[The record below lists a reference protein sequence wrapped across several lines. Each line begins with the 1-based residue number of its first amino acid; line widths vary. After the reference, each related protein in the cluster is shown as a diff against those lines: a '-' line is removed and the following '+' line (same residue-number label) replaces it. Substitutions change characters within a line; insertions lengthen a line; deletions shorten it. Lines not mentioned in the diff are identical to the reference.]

1 MSEYA
6 FRIRK
11 EFAEGDAK
19 RDAGL
24 TTPEGIQRFD
34 NIQYGDD
41 PVWNL
46 LDVYRSKQST
56 GKLPLIVIVH
66 GGGWVYG
73 TKEVYQFYGMSLAER
88 GFAVV
93 NYTYRLAPEHKF
105 PASLEDTNAV
115 MMWIHEHA
123 DQYGFDTENVFAVG
137 DSAGGHLLGMYCA
150 FCTDDQ
156 YAAHFPFAAKKAY
169 LPKGI
174 GMNCGAYRLYDE
186 KGSSLRE
193 EDRDL
198 MDDLLNS
205 AEERPLVQVSELI
218 NRNFPPAFIMSAYG
232 DFLLA
237 QAPLLEERYR
247 ALGLPHVLRIYG
259 SESKPLYHVFH
270 CTMQEPAAK
279 ICNDEE
285 CAFFK
290 SLI

>member
-6 FRIRK
+6 LKIRK

-24 TTPEGIQRFD
+24 TTPESIQRMD

-46 LDVYRSKQST
+46 LDVYRPKQIT
-56 GKLPLIVIVH
+56 GKLPVIVIVH

-93 NYTYRLAPEHKF
+93 NYTYRLAPEHKY
-105 PASLEDTNAV
+105 PASLEDTNSV
-115 MMWIHEHA
+115 MAWIHEHA
-123 DQYGFDTENVFAVG
+123 NQYGLDTENIFAVG
-137 DSAGGHLLGMYCA
+137 DSAGGNLLGMYCA
-150 FCTDDQ
+150 LCTDEQ
-156 YAAHFPFAAKKAY
+156 YAAHFQFAAKAEY

-174 GMNCGAYRLYDE
+174 GMNCGAYRIFDE
-186 KGSSLRE
+186 EGNAATLENK
-193 EDRDL
+193 DL
-198 MDDLLNS
+198 MEDLLNS
-205 AEERPLVQVSELI
+205 AEEKPLVQVSSLI
-218 NRNFPPAFIMSAYG
+218 NGKFPPAFIMSAYG
-232 DFLLA
+232 DFLLE
-237 QAPLLEERYR
+237 QAPILEQSYR
-247 ALGLPHVLRIYG
+247 TQGLPHVLRVYG

-270 CTMQEPAAK
+270 CTMQEPMAK

-290 SLI
+290 SLM

>member
-6 FRIRK
+6 LRIRK

-24 TTPEGIQRFD
+24 STPESIQRFD
-34 NIQYGDD
+34 NIRYGDD
-41 PVWNL
+41 AVWNL
-46 LDVYRSKQST
+46 LDVYRPKQNKD
-56 GKLPLIVIVH
+56 KLPVIVIVH

-115 MMWIHEHA
+115 MAWICEHA
-123 DQYGFDTENVFAVG
+123 DQYGLDTENVFAVG
-137 DSAGGHLLGMYCA
+137 DSAGAHLLGMYCA
-150 FCTDDQ
+150 ICTDAQ
-156 YAAHFPFAAKKAY
+156 YAAHFPFKAKAAY

-174 GMNCGAYRLYDE
+174 GMNCGAYRLFDE
-186 KGSSLRE
+186 KGSSMRA
-193 EDRDL
+193 EDGDL
-198 MDDLLNS
+198 MEDLLNS
-205 AEERPLVQVSELI
+205 AAERPLVQVTEHI
-218 NRNFPPAFIMSAYG
+218 NSSFPPAFIMSAYG

-247 ALGLPHVLRIYG
+247 AQGLPHVLRIYG

-270 CTMQEPAAK
+270 CTMQEPTAK
-279 ICNDEE
+279 VCNDEE

-290 SLI
+290 SLM

>member
-6 FRIRK
+6 VRIRK

-24 TTPEGIQRFD
+24 VTPESIQRFD
-34 NIQYGDD
+34 DIQYGDD

-46 LDVYRSKQST
+46 LDVYRPKRCA
-56 GKLPLIVIVH
+56 GKLPVIVIVH

-105 PASLEDTNAV
+105 PASLEDTNSV
-115 MMWIHEHA
+115 MAWIHKYA
-123 DQYGFDTENVFAVG
+123 DSYGLDTEHVFAVG
-137 DSAGGHLLGMYCA
+137 DSAGAHLLGMYCA
-150 FCTDDQ
+150 LCTDEQ
-156 YAAHFPFAAKKAY
+156 YAAHFSFKAKAAY

-174 GMNCGAYRLYDE
+174 GMNCGAYRLFDE
-186 KGSSLRE
+186 KGSSMRA
-193 EDRDL
+193 EDGDL
-198 MDDLLNS
+198 MEDLLNS
-205 AEERPLVQVSELI
+205 AEERPLVAVADLI
-218 NRNFPPAFIMSAYG
+218 NSKFPPAFIMSAYG

-237 QAPLLEERYR
+237 QAPILEESYR
-247 ALGLPHVLRIYG
+247 MQGLPHVLRIYG

-270 CTMQEPAAK
+270 CTMQEPMAK
-279 ICNDEE
+279 LCNDEE

-290 SLI
+290 GLI

>member
-6 FRIRK
+6 VRIRK

-24 TTPEGIQRFD
+24 VTPESIQRFD
-34 NIQYGDD
+34 DIQYGED
-41 PVWNL
+41 PIWNL
-46 LDVYRSKQST
+46 LDVYRPKQCA
-56 GKLPLIVIVH
+56 GKLPVIVIVH

-105 PASLEDTNAV
+105 PASLEDTNSV
-115 MMWIHEHA
+115 MAWIHACA
-123 DQYGFDTENVFAVG
+123 DQYGLDTEHVFAVG
-137 DSAGGHLLGMYCA
+137 DSAGAHLLGMYCA
-150 FCTDDQ
+150 LCTDEQ
-156 YAAHFPFAAKKAY
+156 YASHFSFQAKAAY

-174 GMNCGAYRLYDE
+174 GMNCGAYRLFDE
-186 KGSSLRE
+186 KGSSMRA
-193 EDRDL
+193 EDGDL
-198 MDDLLNS
+198 MEDLLNS
-205 AEERPLVQVSELI
+205 AEERPLVAVADLI
-218 NRNFPPAFIMSAYG
+218 NSKFPPAFIMSAYG

-237 QAPLLEERYR
+237 QAPILEESYR
-247 ALGLPHVLRIYG
+247 MHGLPHVLRIYG

-270 CTMQEPAAK
+270 CTMQEPMAK
-279 ICNDEE
+279 LCNDEE

-290 SLI
+290 GLI

>member
-24 TTPEGIQRFD
+24 TTPEGIHRFD

-56 GKLPLIVIVH
+56 GKLPVIVIVH

-156 YAAHFPFAAKKAY
+156 YAAHFPFTAKKAY

-193 EDRDL
+193 EDGDL